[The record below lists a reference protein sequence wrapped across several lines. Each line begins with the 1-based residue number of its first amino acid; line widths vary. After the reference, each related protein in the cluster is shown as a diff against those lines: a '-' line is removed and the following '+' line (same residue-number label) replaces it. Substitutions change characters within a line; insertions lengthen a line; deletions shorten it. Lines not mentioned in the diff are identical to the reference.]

1 MICCRDCG
9 IIRRADDNNKQCR
22 GVVKVGLR
30 KASPVS
36 SHNSQTQGE

>member
-30 KASPVS
+30 KASPSVTS
-36 SHNSQTQGE
+36 PHRETP